1 MRILLASMAPFL
13 ARDVAYVLGNQS
25 FTPEHA
31 VDHDEAMRLARL
43 QHFDAVVFGT
53 GDAEVSGVDF
63 IRGIRAAGSTL
74 PAVAIGAELDGRG
87 RGRLLD
93 AGADDVVDM
102 PCDTLELCA
111 RVRAV
116 VRRSRGFVR
125 ASLAVGTVE
134 LQLDTRSATVRGK
147 DLHLSPSEYKVLE
160 LLVMRKGTV
169 VSKPALM
176 DMLYGEFDEPDVKS
190 LNVLMHRLRKRLAT
204 LGEGNLVRTVWGTG
218 YMVEEAARP
227 LAPLNFPAAAR
238 EVQMAAG
245 D

>member
-1 MRILLASMAPFL
+1 MRILLASMDPFL
-13 ARDVAYVLGNQS
+13 ARDVAFVLGNQS

-31 VDHDEAMRLARL
+31 VDHDDALRLARL

-53 GDAEVSGVDF
+53 GAAARDGVEF
-63 IRGIRAAGSTL
+63 IRGLRATGSSL
-74 PAVAIGAELDGRG
+74 PAVAIGSDLQGRDRG
-87 RGRLLD
+87 RVLD
-93 AGADDVVDM
+93 AGADDVVDT

-125 ASLAVGTVE
+125 ATLAVGSVE
-134 LQLDTRSATVRGK
+134 LQMDTRSATVRGQ

-176 DMLYGEFDEPDVKS
+176 DMLYGEFDEPDMKS
-190 LNVLMHRLRKRLAT
+190 LNVLLHRLRKRLAT
-204 LGEGNLVRTVWGTG
+204 MGEGNLVRTVWGTG

-227 LAPLNFPAAAR
+227 LAPLVFPVAAR
-238 EVQMAAG
+238 AAQMAAA

>member
-1 MRILLASMAPFL
+1 MRILLASMDPFL

-31 VDHDEAMRLARL
+31 ADHNEALRLVRL
-43 QHFDAVVFGT
+43 EHFDAVVFGT
-53 GDAEVSGVDF
+53 GVAGRPGVDF
-63 IRGIRAAGSTL
+63 IRGLRASGSSL
-74 PAVAIGAELDGRG
+74 PAVAIGTALDGRG

-93 AGADDVVDM
+93 AGADDVLDM
-102 PCDTLELCA
+102 PCDTMELCA

-116 VRRSRGFVR
+116 VRRARGFVR
-125 ASLAVGTVE
+125 ASLGVGTVE
-134 LQLDTRSATVRGK
+134 LQLDTRSATVRGQN
-147 DLHLSPSEYKVLE
+147 LHLSPSEYKVLE

-204 LGEGNLVRTVWGTG
+204 MGEGNLVRTVWGTG

-227 LAPLNFPAAAR
+227 LAPLAVPAALR